1 MISKKAK
8 TNFLQVMKNQ
18 TPNLQIGVMGA
29 AFKYTPGAIIE
40 AYKIGK
46 FIAEKGCVL
55 ITGATTG
62 VPYAAVIGARAYNG
76 LIVGISPASNAKQ
89 HADDFGKP
97 LHGYDAIV
105 YTGMGYTGRE
115 PINIA
120 SCDAIIFIGGEFGTL
135 TEFGQ
140 GFYEGKVLGVLTGV
154 GGISDKLKQ
163 IVGYMETNFG
173 SEIIYDSDSMK
184 LVENVIKTAES
195 RESSARHIHKS
206 KIHLGEDVRNV
217 LGEYIK

>member
-1 MISKKAK
+1 MITRKANK
-8 TNFLQVMKNQ
+8 NILSSITNH
-18 TPNLQIGVMGA
+18 TPGLQIGVMGG
-29 AFKYTPGAIIE
+29 AFKYTPEAIIE
-40 AYKIGK
+40 AYRVGK

-62 VPYAAVIGARAYNG
+62 IPYAAVLGAKTHNG
-76 LIVGISPASNAKQ
+76 VVVGISPASNARQ

-97 LHGYDAIV
+97 LNGYDAVV
-105 YTGMGYTGRE
+105 YTGMGYNGRE

-120 SCDAIIFIGGEFGTL
+120 SCDGIIFIGGEFGTL
-135 TEFGQ
+135 IEFGQ

-173 SEIIYDSDSMK
+173 SEIIYDSESLK
-184 LVENVIKTAES
+184 LVERVIKAVENAQTY
-195 RESSARHIHKS
+195 ARHIHKS
-206 KIHLGEDVRNV
+206 RTHLGEEVRNI
-217 LGEYIK
+217 LGEYIE